1 MQANK
6 NTSLRRSQRIKLYST
21 GFLTLAIMVFIFI
34 MSARD
39 AEDSSRLSSGFLTT
53 LIGAF
58 LARFLPQLSD
68 KGLEYDI
75 RKYAHMFE
83 YFCLAVSSLLFFREL
98 YVRKLRR
105 GLRAVF
111 SALLLCFVYACS
123 DEWHQTFVPGR
134 SGRFSDVMVDLAGSL
149 FGLLFMLLLLATIRA
164 IRRKKTAL
172 RKAND

>member
-1 MQANK
+1 MQADK
-6 NTSLRRSQRIKLYST
+6 NTSLNRSHRIKLYIT
-21 GFLTLAIMVFIFI
+21 GFLTLAIMVFIFV

-39 AEDSSRLSSGFLTT
+39 AKDSSRLSSGFLTT

-58 LARFLPQLSD
+58 LARFLPQLSG

-83 YFCLAVSSLLFFREL
+83 YFCLAISGLLFFREL
-98 YVRKLRR
+98 YAEKLRR
-105 GLRAVF
+105 GLRACL

-134 SGRFSDVMVDLAGSL
+134 SGRFSDVMVDTAGSL
-149 FGLLFMLLLLATIRA
+149 FGLLFMLLLLALIRA
-164 IRRKKTAL
+164 IRRKRAAFQ
-172 RKAND
+172 KAND

>member
-83 YFCLAVSSLLFFREL
+83 YFCLAVSSNT
-98 YVRKLRR
+98 VH
-105 GLRAVF
+105 GNCTQQH
-111 SALLLCFVYACS
+111 S
-123 DEWHQTFVPGR
+123 R
-134 SGRFSDVMVDLAGSL
+134 SRC
-149 FGLLFMLLLLATIRA
+149 R
-164 IRRKKTAL
+164 
-172 RKAND
+172 